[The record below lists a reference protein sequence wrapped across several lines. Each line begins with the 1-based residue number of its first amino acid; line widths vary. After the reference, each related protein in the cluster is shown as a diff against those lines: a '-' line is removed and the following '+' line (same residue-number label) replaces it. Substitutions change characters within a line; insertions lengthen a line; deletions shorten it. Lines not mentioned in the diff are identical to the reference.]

1 MELQELVDCLYT
13 EGHRHATVIR
23 SKADSVLPSKNAP
36 ISWLKLHKH
45 IKNVITHEISW
56 CDYLHH
62 YYYLLFMVNQNNHQI
77 STRTQPFQPIALG
90 ILRVDAA
97 PAPAT

>member
-1 MELQELVDCLYT
+1 MKSHGKT
-13 EGHRHATVIR
+13 
-23 SKADSVLPSKNAP
+23 
-36 ISWLKLHKH
+36 
-45 IKNVITHEISW
+45 